1 MWSTDIQATCFIT
14 RKSQGQKERS
24 QFFHHLLPIFPIPTL
39 WLVDT
44 FVQST
49 RRCAA
54 GLIEMLLMEQLWAL
68 KPPHVTFGGHTIEID
83 FLPGEYK
90 DAHDRHTCATHKAAF
105 TCVPIRARL
114 MGRQSAIPVDRF
126 SELHHQWTARHEC
139 PAAQA
144 FK

>member
-1 MWSTDIQATCFIT
+1 
-14 RKSQGQKERS
+14 
-24 QFFHHLLPIFPIPTL
+24 
-39 WLVDT
+39 
-44 FVQST
+44 
-49 RRCAA
+49 
-54 GLIEMLLMEQLWAL
+54 MLLMEQLWAL

-126 SELHHQWTARHEC
+126 SELHHQWTARHE
-139 PAAQA
+139 
-144 FK
+144 